1 MIKNASPFAKGVVC
15 TVLILHITS
24 GIILLVY
31 IGPWEAVRNVGI
43 NGLILLVWLW
53 GANRILRGT
62 PVPESEPIQHPAAE
76 LAWAL
81 IALAAAIGIAAN
93 GYAGWIAIP
102 SWALPVT
109 MCGAVLVLFVGLR
122 YPMSALGMVWPSKR
136 GWWALLAVVAINFAA
151 AVLFQILPPGEAEP
165 VPQADL
171 ANRITG
177 PWTVVVLVVGTL
189 LRAALPEELLLRVT
203 LQPRLAQFVPLGWA
217 MLIQALLFSAGHLPQ
232 KLIGYQEP
240 LMLAVGYSLTVNN
253 GLIGGYLWWRTR
265 SLPLLLLLHLFAYPR
280 FGI

>member
-1 MIKNASPFAKGVVC
+1 MKNTSPFARDVVC
-15 TVLILHITS
+15 TVVLLYTIS
-24 GIILLVY
+24 GIILFVC
-31 IGPWEAVRNVGI
+31 IGPWEAIRNAGI

-53 GANRILRGT
+53 SAHHILHGT
-62 PVPESEPIQHPAAE
+62 PVPESEPIQHPTAE

-93 GYAGWIAIP
+93 GYAGWVGIP

-109 MCGAVLVLFVGLR
+109 MCGTVLVLFGGLR
-122 YPMSALGMVWPSKR
+122 YPLSALGMVWPPKR
-136 GWWALLAVVAINFAA
+136 EWLALLVIIVTNVAA
-151 AVLFQILPPGEAEP
+151 AALAQILPPREAEP

-177 PWTVVVLVVGTL
+177 PWTVVVLLVITL
-189 LRAALPEELLLRVT
+189 VRAALPEELLLRVT

-232 KLIGYQEP
+232 RLIGYQEP
-240 LMLAVGYSLTVNN
+240 
-253 GLIGGYLWWRTR
+253 
-265 SLPLLLLLHLFAYPR
+265 
-280 FGI
+280 

>member
-1 MIKNASPFAKGVVC
+1 MKNTSPFPRDVIYTA
-15 TVLILHITS
+15 VLLYAIS

-31 IGPWEAVRNVGI
+31 IGPWEAIRNVGI
-43 NGLILLVWLW
+43 NGLILLSWLW
-53 GANRILRGT
+53 SVNRILRGI
-62 PVPESEPIQHPAAE
+62 PIPEPDPIRYPAAE

-81 IALAAAIGIAAN
+81 VALAVTVGIAAN
-93 GYAGWIAIP
+93 GYAGWVGIP

-109 MCGAVLVLFVGLR
+109 VCGTVLVLFVGLGYSR
-122 YPMSALGMVWPSKR
+122 RALGLVWPSKR
-136 GWWALLAVVAINFAA
+136 EWLGLVVIIVINGAA
-151 AVLFQILPPGEAEP
+151 AALAQVLPPGEAEP

-177 PWTVVVLVVGTL
+177 PWSVVVLAMGIL

-232 KLIGYQEP
+232 RLIGYQEP
-240 LMLAVGYSLTVNN
+240 WLVALGYSLIVNN

>member
-1 MIKNASPFAKGVVC
+1 MSKNTSPFTKDVVC
-15 TVLILHITS
+15 TIVLLYATS
-24 GIILLVY
+24 GIILFVY
-31 IGPWEAVRNVGI
+31 IGPWQAVRNVAI

-53 GANRILRGT
+53 SAHRILRGI
-62 PVPESEPIQHPAAE
+62 PVPESESIQYPAAE
-76 LAWAL
+76 LAWTLLAF
-81 IALAAAIGIAAN
+81 AAAVGIAAN
-93 GYAGWIAIP
+93 GYAGWVAVP

-109 MCGAVLVLFVGLR
+109 MCGAVAVLFVGLR
-122 YPMSALGMVWPSKR
+122 YPVSGLGIAWPSKR
-136 GWWALLAVVAINFAA
+136 GWLALVVIIVVNVAA
-151 AVLFQILPPGEAEP
+151 AALAQILPPGEAEP

-177 PWTVVVLVVGTL
+177 PWAVVVLLVGML

-232 KLIGYQEP
+232 RMIGYQEP
-240 LMLAVGYSLTVNN
+240 WMVALGYSLTVNN